1 MASKKNEAY
10 IEFKANTSEFQKG
23 IKQMNAELKTA
34 SNELRLN
41 ATQLKG
47 AGESVDLLSERQNIL
62 QKELEASKQKVE
74 LTEKS
79 LAECKATLGEN
90 SKEYQSL
97 SNAVL
102 AAKNQ
107 QAAIQNELDQTA
119 DKLDKIKNENK
130 QAATAFGQLSDEI
143 EAQENDLTALKKQYA
158 NIVLEQGKGSKEAK
172 DLAKQIDNLSSEL
185 GENKQKLNDAESA
198 ADKLDNSLEKTG
210 NSAEGFNGKLAA
222 AGAAAV
228 AFGAAVVEA
237 GKASIEAF
245 NEVDEGADNVIKAT
259 GATGEAAA
267 ELEKSYQNV
276 ATNIVGDFGSIG
288 SALGEVNTRFGFTGT
303 EAEEA
308 TTLFMKFSEVTGMDA
323 TAAVQDV
330 SRAIESAG
338 LKSGDYKTILDSLT
352 KAGQATGVSVET
364 LAGSLTDNGAIMRKM
379 GFDTNDTIAML
390 AQFEKAGV
398 NSATVT
404 KGMQKAIVN
413 WGKDG
418 KDAKTE
424 FEKVVKG
431 IENGSV
437 TAGKAYEI
445 FGSKAGVELV
455 DAIKS
460 GRFEYEDM
468 LTVIEGSKGAL
479 ESTFDGTVDGG
490 YELDLAMQNC
500 KVALAEVG
508 AVVGDV
514 LTPVFQTI
522 SDTVLPAVVE
532 GFDKMKAAWE
542 WMSEHTGIMTA
553 IATAIGVI
561 TTAIVAYNVVQGIK
575 TAMDAANVTTVW
587 ALVSAHIA
595 QAAAAMAAI
604 APYVLIVAAIAAVIA
619 IIVLCV
625 KHWDKIKEK
634 ITEVAK
640 KVKEKATEIKNQIT
654 EKLNAAK
661 QKAVEIFENIKKS
674 ISEKITAAKNKVS
687 ETFNNIKSSISEKIT
702 AAKDKV
708 SEIFNNIKSSI
719 SEKISATKS
728 KVTSTFNNIKTAI
741 TKPIETAR
749 DKVKAIV
756 DKIKSFFSGM
766 KLSLPKIKM
775 PKISISG
782 KFSLNPPSVPKFSIK
797 WNKYGGMFG
806 SGTMFT
812 KPTVLQGFGEAGT
825 EYGLPLNERSLTPLA
840 TMLNK
845 LTMSGENGLADI
857 LTSRFDAAV
866 NVLAER
872 LERLEM
878 SVNIDGVKVADA
890 TASRNDT
897 NSGMRALLAERGL
910 AVK

>member
-1 MASKKNEAY
+1 MAGKRNEAY
-10 IEFKANTSEFQKG
+10 IEFKANTADFQKG

-47 AGESVDLLSERQNIL
+47 AGDSVELLSERHDIL
-62 QKELEASKQKVE
+62 QKELEASTQKVE

-90 SKEYQSL
+90 SKEYETL
-97 SNAVL
+97 NNAVL

-107 QAAIQNELDQTA
+107 QAAIQNELEQTA
-119 DKLDKIKNENK
+119 DKLEKIKTENK
-130 QAATAFGQLSDEI
+130 EAATSFGQLSDKV
-143 EAQENDLTALKKQYA
+143 EAQENDLAALKKEYA
-158 NIVLEQGKGSKEAK
+158 NVALEQGKSSKEAK
-172 DLAKQIDNLSSEL
+172 DLAKQIDTLSTEL
-185 GENKQKLNDAESA
+185 SDNKKKLDDAENA
-198 ADKLDNSLEKTG
+198 ADKFDKTLDETG
-210 NSAEGFNGKLAA
+210 DSADGFSGKLAA

-228 AFGAAVVEA
+228 AFGAAVFEA

-259 GATGEAAA
+259 GATGKAA
-267 ELEKSYQNV
+267 EELEGVYQNV
-276 ATNIVGDFGSIG
+276 ASNIVGDFGDIG
-288 SALGEVNTRFGFTGT
+288 SALGEVNTRFGFTGK
-303 EAEEA
+303 EAEDA

-338 LKSGDYKTILDSLT
+338 LESSEYSTILDSLT
-352 KAGQATGVSVET
+352 KAGQQTGVSVET

-418 KDAKTE
+418 KNAKEEFAKTVE
-424 FEKVVKG
+424 G
-431 IENGSV
+431 IKNGSV
-437 TAGKAYEI
+437 SAGKAYEI

-468 LTVIEGSKGAL
+468 LKVIDGSKGAL
-479 ESTFDGTVDGG
+479 ETTFDGTVDGG

-500 KVALAEVG
+500 KLALAEVG
-508 AVVGDV
+508 EVVGTV

-522 SDTVLPAVVE
+522 SETVLPAVVA
-532 GFDKMKAAWE
+532 GFEKMQAAWQ
-542 WMSEHTGIMTA
+542 WLNEHKGVMTA
-553 IATAIGVI
+553 IAVAVGVI
-561 TTAIVAYNVVQGIK
+561 TTAITAYNVVQGIK

-640 KVKEKATEIKNQIT
+640 KVKEKVIEIKNEVT
-654 EKLNAAK
+654 KKLSEAK
-661 QKAVEIFENIKKS
+661 DKAVQIFENIKKS
-674 ISEKITAAKNKVS
+674 ISDKITAAKNKVS
-687 ETFNNIKSSISEKIT
+687 EIFNNIKNSITEKIT
-702 AAKDKV
+702 AAKNSAVNIFQNLVSGVTTKV
-708 SEIFNNIKSSI
+708 N
-719 SEKISATKS
+719 AVKS
-728 KVTSTFNNIKTAI
+728 KVTSVFNAVKTAI
-741 TKPIETAR
+741 TKPVEAAR
-749 DKVKAIV
+749 KTVAGIV
-756 DKIKSFFSGM
+756 EKIKGVFNF
-766 KLSLPKIKM
+766 KWSLPKL
-775 PKISISG
+775 KIPRISVTG
-782 KFSLNPPSVPKFSIK
+782 GVPPYGIGGMGSLPKFSIK
-797 WNKYGGMFG
+797 WNAKGAV
-806 SGTMFT
+806 FT
-812 KPTVLQGFGEAGT
+812 KPTVFQGVGEAGT
-825 EYGLPLNERSLTPLA
+825 EYALPLNERSLAPLA

-845 LTMSGENGLADI
+845 LTVSGDNGLGDI
-857 LTSRFDAAV
+857 LASRFDSAVDKLAA
-866 NVLAER
+866 R
-872 LERLEM
+872 LEKLEA
-878 SVNIDGVKVADA
+878 NFYLDGERVA
-890 TASRNDT
+890 TATAGYNDRA
-897 NSGMRALLAERGL
+897 SGTRAQLTGRGL